1 MILLVK
7 SVEQISV
14 ERMNFVDVRE
24 RLNNL
29 LQLFAEA
36 VSGESDL
43 SHVEGSDTGDLE
55 ARSDD
60 GGRLSLGS
68 VKNNIEKLVRVR
80 NHRNV
85 LPR

>member
-1 MILLVK
+1 M
-7 SVEQISV
+7 

-36 VSGESDL
+36 GVSGESDL